1 MEREA
6 NYTAVGAFVLLI
18 ALAASVFV
26 YWYSDSGEHHE
37 YHRYEIYFT
46 GSVSGLDKGGAVR
59 YLGVGVGRVV
69 ELHIDPRD
77 SARVEVVVDID
88 RTTPISEHTVAQL
101 QLQGVTGL
109 LYIDLMDDRTGKRA
123 APAIAG
129 IKYPVI
135 RSAPSQFDVFLS
147 SLPELV
153 ADAGEVVRRANQLL
167 SDSNLNAVAGAL
179 AGVESAARGLPQ
191 TSRDLSALVVELRG
205 ATVEF
210 AAAAKGAHELIGTSS
225 PDIEATAQHL
235 RVIAAH
241 LADASE
247 QIDGLL
253 HDNRAD
259 LRAFARD
266 GLPEL
271 QRFLR
276 EGRAAAED
284 IRALANSLRE
294 DPAQL
299 LYEPPQRGMEIPR

>member
-6 NYTAVGAFVLLI
+6 NYTAVGGFVLLI
-18 ALAASVFV
+18 ALAAAAFV
-26 YWYSDSGEHHE
+26 YWYSDSSEHRE

-46 GSVSGLDKGGAVR
+46 GSVSGLDKGSAVR

-77 SARVEVVVDID
+77 SARVEVIVDIGAD
-88 RTTPISEHTVAQL
+88 TPISEHTVAQL

-129 IKYPVI
+129 LKFPVI
-135 RSAPSQFDVFLS
+135 RSSPSQFDVFLS

-153 ADAGEVVRRANQLL
+153 ADAGEVVRRANQLF
-167 SDSNLNAVAGAL
+167 SDANLNAVASAL
-179 AGVESAARGLPQ
+179 AGIETAARGLPQ
-191 TSRDLSALVVELRG
+191 TSRDLSALVIELRG
-205 ATVEF
+205 ATAEL
-210 AAAAKGAHELIGTSS
+210 AASAKGAHELIGHSS
-225 PDIEATAQHL
+225 PDIEAAAL
-235 RVIAAH
+235 RLHVISDH
-241 LADASE
+241 LADASA

-259 LRAFARD
+259 IRAFARD

>member
-6 NYTAVGAFVLLI
+6 NYILVGTFVLAI
-18 ALAASVFV
+18 VLAAAGFV
-26 YWYSDSGEHHE
+26 YWYSDSSEHRE

-77 SARVEVVVDID
+77 SGRVEVIVDIGGD
-88 RTTPISEHTVAQL
+88 TPISEHTVAQL

-109 LYIDLMDDRTGKRA
+109 LYIDLMDDRTGKHA

-129 IKYPVI
+129 LKYPVI
-135 RSAPSQFDVFLS
+135 RSSPSQFDVFLS

-153 ADAGEVVRRANQLL
+153 ADAGEVVRRANQLF
-167 SDSNLNAVAGAL
+167 SDANLNAIAGAL
-179 AGVESAARGLPQ
+179 SGIETAARGLPQ

-205 ATVEF
+205 ATAEL
-210 AAAAKGAHELIGTSS
+210 AAAAKGAHTLIGNTS
-225 PDIEATAQHL
+225 PDIEAATQRLH
-235 RVIAAH
+235 VIADH
-241 LADASE
+241 LADASG

-259 LRAFARD
+259 IRAFARD

>member
-6 NYTAVGAFVLLI
+6 NYTAVGGFVLLI
-18 ALAASVFV
+18 ALAAAAFV
-26 YWYSDSGEHHE
+26 YWYSDSSEHRE

-46 GSVSGLDKGGAVR
+46 GSVSGLDKGSAVR

-77 SARVEVVVDID
+77 SARVEVIVDIGAD
-88 RTTPISEHTVAQL
+88 TPISEHTVAQL

-129 IKYPVI
+129 LKFPVI

-153 ADAGEVVRRANQLL
+153 ADAGEVVRRANQLF
-167 SDSNLNAVAGAL
+167 SDANLNAVASAL
-179 AGVESAARGLPQ
+179 TGIETAARGLPQ
-191 TSRDLSALVVELRG
+191 TSRDLSALVIELRG
-205 ATVEF
+205 ATAEL
-210 AAAAKGAHELIGTSS
+210 AAAAKGAHELIGHSS
-225 PDIEATAQHL
+225 PDIEAAAQRLHA
-235 RVIAAH
+235 ISDH
-241 LADASE
+241 LADASA

-259 LRAFARD
+259 IRAFARD

>member
-6 NYTAVGAFVLLI
+6 NYTAVGAFVLAIVLTG
-18 ALAASVFV
+18 ALFV
-26 YWYSDSGEHHE
+26 YWYSDSGEHSE

-59 YLGVGVGRVV
+59 YLGVSVGRVV

-77 SARVEVVVDID
+77 SGRVEVIVDIGAD
-88 RTTPISEHTVAQL
+88 TPISEHTVAQL

-109 LYIDLMDDRTGKRA
+109 LYIDLMDDRTGKHA

-129 IKYPVI
+129 LKYPVI

-153 ADAGEVVRRANQLL
+153 ADAGEVVRRANQLF
-167 SDSNLNAVAGAL
+167 SDANLNAIASAL
-179 AGVESAARGLPQ
+179 SGIETAARGLPQ

-205 ATVEF
+205 ATAEL
-210 AAAAKGAHELIGTSS
+210 AAAAQGAHTLIGNTS
-225 PDIEATAQHL
+225 PDIEAATQRLH
-235 RVIAAH
+235 VIADH
-241 LADASE
+241 LADASG

-259 LRAFARD
+259 IRAFARD

-299 LYEPPQRGMEIPR
+299 LYEPPQRGVEIPR